1 LLLEGQPD
9 MFIDPSAHPDPPL
22 GMPDPPPDWFVFWV
36 RFICGLLF
44 GAFIGGLLWLRY
56 FYRDLG
62 EFAWV
67 TIPAA
72 ALICAFAAARGG
84 DNFWAKLRFLRA
96 FWWWR

>member
-1 LLLEGQPD
+1 ML
-9 MFIDPSAHPDPPL
+9 IDPSAHPDPPL